1 MSQNVS
7 LGETVTFSCK
17 VSASGDRNSYEWLH
31 NGHRIVT
38 ESSFKMIIKKVTK
51 DHRGNYRCVVK
62 NVFGEEQSLPAK
74 LAIGMVQ

>member
-1 MSQNVS
+1 M
-7 LGETVTFSCK
+7 TFCCK
-17 VSASGDRNSYEWLH
+17 VSASEDRNSYEWLH

-38 ESSFKMIIKKVTK
+38 ELSFKMIIKKVTK
-51 DHRGNYRCVVK
+51 DHRGNYSCMVK